1 MKTSLIIARIKD
13 RMASRFGTR
22 VSGTAEY
29 IGARNSQE
37 SFPVPHAFVMTLP
50 DEPSGPL
57 TNNPITQSI
66 DDRFVVT
73 VAVSNTADPRGQI
86 ADDVLREIRDE
97 LLAALLN
104 WVPEDDMHHSA
115 LIYDGFEI
123 EITNARAWRHFN
135 FKTTFVV

>member
-1 MKTSLIIARIKD
+1 
-13 RMASRFGTR
+13 MASRFGTR

-29 IGARNSQE
+29 VGARNSQE

-50 DEPSGPL
+50 DDPSGPL
-57 TNNPITQSI
+57 TVNPVTQSI

-86 ADDVLREIRDE
+86 ADDILDDIRDE
-97 LLAALLN
+97 LLASLLN
-104 WVPEDDMHHSA
+104 WEPGDAMQHSP

-135 FKTTFVV
+135 FKTTVVV